1 MKSYLNRTIYPFESD
16 LFMVK
21 DPIPKELF
29 DILACPICK
38 KALKYNKD
46 KTKLVCSKC
55 SNEYDIKDG
64 IPILLPP
71 EEEE

>member
-1 MKSYLNRTIYPFESD
+1 MKL
-16 LFMVK
+16 K

-38 KALKYNKD
+38 TDLKYTPD
-46 KTKLVCSKC
+46 KKGLICTKCKHI
-55 SNEYDIKDG
+55 YPITDG

-71 EEEE
+71 DEQ